1 MKLPLFLLS
10 LKSRRKQAGE
20 FLKVVFSRSRSD
32 LLRITVPPPA
42 GRSRTKGTVW
52 TQLEDGGHLETS
64 PLRRRSPRETDPT
77 ETQRLDA
84 MRQTRG
90 VVLG

>member
-1 MKLPLFLLS
+1 MKLLLFLLS

-32 LLRITVPPPA
+32 LLRFTVSPPA
-42 GRSRTKGTVW
+42 GRSRTKGAVW
-52 TQLEDGGHLETS
+52 TRLEDGRPLETS
-64 PLRRRSPRETDPT
+64 PLRRWSPRETDPT
-77 ETQRLDA
+77 ETQQLNA
-84 MRQTRG
+84 TRQTRG